1 MVGVAKG
8 GGAFR
13 RSLDH
18 AALAEVKTFYMGREG
33 ERERESKL
41 YITKPLC
48 IRLVPYIHVVLRFLK
63 LPIYHKDSAK
73 SAFTKST
80 ENRICDK

>member
-33 ERERESKL
+33 ERESKL
-41 YITKPLC
+41 YINKTTMYKISALHTCGVEIPEATHLSQGQC
-48 IRLVPYIHVVLRFLK
+48 KISIHK
-63 LPIYHKDSAK
+63 I
-73 SAFTKST
+73 
-80 ENRICDK
+80 N